1 MKKFITLT
9 IAAAMLFAMTG
20 CQSAKDDVKDA
31 ENDVKQVVEDVEDDA
46 KKVAETAEEDVKKV
60 EGKIEAEVVE
70 LEQEVKDKFQQE
82 LVAIPQDSKLAREK
96 AMEAV
101 TTIEEKLG
109 IEINR
114 EATAETLNGAWNA
127 YAVLNDT
134 KYITLSSF
142 GVEGVD
148 LYMNSDSGEASLV
161 YDIGDEEP
169 VAKGGNFEI
178 TDGVAVFDGDLAG
191 MIAYIDQSDPNTLM
205 MISTEDGS
213 SQIFMLSK

>member
-1 MKKFITLT
+1 MKKFITLA
-9 IAAAMLFAMTG
+9 IAAAMVFAMTG
-20 CQSAKDDVKDA
+20 CESAKDEVKNA
-31 ENDVKQVVEDVEDDA
+31 ENDAKQVVEDVENDA
-46 KKVAETAEEDVKKV
+46 KQAVETAEGDVKEAV
-60 EGKIEAEVVE
+60 SKIEAEAVE
-70 LEQEVKDKFQQE
+70 LEQDVKDKFDQE
-82 LVAIPQDSKLAREK
+82 LVAIPQDAKLAREK

-101 TTIEEKLG
+101 TTIEEKVG
-109 IEINR
+109 VDIDR

-127 YAVLNDT
+127 YAVLDGA

-148 LYMNSDSGEASLV
+148 LYMNSDNGEASLV

-169 VAKGGNFEI
+169 VAKGGAFEI
-178 TDGVAVFDGDLAG
+178 TEGVAVFDGDLAG